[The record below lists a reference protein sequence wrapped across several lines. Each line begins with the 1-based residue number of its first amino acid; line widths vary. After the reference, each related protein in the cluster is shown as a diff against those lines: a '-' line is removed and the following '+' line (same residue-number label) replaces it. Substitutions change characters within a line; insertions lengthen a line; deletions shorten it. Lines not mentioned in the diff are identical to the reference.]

1 MQTISSSRPAPPMYQ
16 SQSNTLGAL
25 SQRGCTL
32 ILASLFTVF
41 WQVADILLPGDRAGV
56 NCC

>member
-1 MQTISSSRPAPPMYQ
+1 VLC
-16 SQSNTLGAL
+16 SQHGFA
-25 SQRGCTL
+25 L

-41 WQVADILLPGDRAGV
+41 WQVADVLLPGDRAGV